1 MPFSVYNNALF
12 CRLDA
17 KKLLRSYRRPV
28 PQNAR
33 DIGIW
38 KDIMGTLTQLAVV
51 TNAFIIAV
59 TSDFIPRTVYQ
70 WSYSPDGSLA
80 GYVNFTLSTFNTSEL
95 DLGKAGAEAKHN
107 WPLDGVCRY
116 QANQLAML

>member
-1 MPFSVYNNALF
+1 
-12 CRLDA
+12 
-17 KKLLRSYRRPV
+17 
-28 PQNAR
+28 
-33 DIGIW
+33 
-38 KDIMGTLTQLAVV
+38 MGTLTQLAVV

-116 QANQLAML
+116 QANLLTMFSSHRLLRFLLRICYYYTTAFFI